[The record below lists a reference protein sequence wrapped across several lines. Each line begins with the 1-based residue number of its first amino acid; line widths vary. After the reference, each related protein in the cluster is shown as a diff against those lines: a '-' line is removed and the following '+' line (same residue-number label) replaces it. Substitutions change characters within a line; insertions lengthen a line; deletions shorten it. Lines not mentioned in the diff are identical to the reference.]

1 MLFNVNN
8 MIHETVREKRR
19 KLEMSQETLA
29 GLAGTNRTSIVNFEN
44 GRSGVS
50 SKTLE
55 RIFKALDIN
64 LNTE

>member
-1 MLFNVNN
+1 

-19 KLEMSQETLA
+19 KLEMSQKELA
-29 GLAGTNRTSIVNFEN
+29 RLAGTNRTSIVNFEN

-55 RIFKALDIN
+55 KIFEVLEIELKETKN
-64 LNTE
+64 